1 MSFMRF
7 GYGTEGIYMEWQQL
21 EYFQTVAR
29 EQHFTR
35 AAKKLAISQPAL
47 SRSIARLEDELGV
60 PLFERSGRSIRLN
73 RYGEMFLEQVD
84 AALGLINEG
93 VQKLRDMVDPE
104 RGTVSL
110 AFLHTL
116 GTHLVPDLLGS
127 FRKKHPH
134 IQFQLFQD
142 ASSDLFERLK
152 AGELDLCLSSG
163 PVKMSGVVWEELFR
177 DELYV
182 IVPEHHPLADRDE
195 INLWE
200 IADEPFI
207 SLKKGYGLRA
217 LTDRLCRQAGF
228 TPNITFEG
236 EEVTTV
242 AGLVSAGLGVALIP
256 ETGGE
261 DMRQIRRLHVRSP
274 HCQRVIGIAWV
285 EGRYLSPAAKLFRQ
299 FVLDHFR

>member
-1 MSFMRF
+1 
-7 GYGTEGIYMEWQQL
+7 MEWQQL

-29 EQHFTR
+29 MQHFTR

-47 SRSIARLEDELGV
+47 SRSIARLEEELGV

-73 RYGEMFLEQVD
+73 RYGELFLKQVD

-104 RGTVSL
+104 RGTVYL

-116 GTHLVPDLLGS
+116 GAHLVPDLLS
-127 FRKKHPH
+127 CFRKKYPY
-134 IQFQLFQD
+134 IQFHLSQD
-142 ASSDLFERLK
+142 ASSVLFERLK
-152 AGELDLCLSSG
+152 TGELDLCLSSK
-163 PVKMSGVVWEELFR
+163 PEEISGVVWKELFR

-182 IVPEHHPLADRDE
+182 IVPIHHPLADRNE
-195 INLWE
+195 IDLWE

-207 SLKKGYGLRA
+207 SLKKGYSFRA
-217 LTDRLCRQAGF
+217 LTDRLCREAGF

-236 EEVTTV
+236 EEITTV

-261 DMRQIRRLHVRSP
+261 DIRQIRRLHVKSP
-274 HCQRVIGIAWV
+274 RCQRVIGIAWM
-285 EGRYLSPAAKLFRQ
+285 EGRYLPPAAQLFRQ
-299 FVLDHFR
+299 FVLDYFRPHSTPK